1 MPPNFVRLCMG
12 PQEAIKENLLFTP
25 GYENFIEP
33 SVKAKDLGIFIDE
46 DTKFSSQRIKV
57 IKKPNQKCG
66 WIF

>member
-1 MPPNFVRLCMG
+1 MG

-57 IKKPNQKCG
+57 IKKPNQNVDG
-66 WIF
+66 FSEHSGL